1 MTKIPNG
8 SGIKRHDNRK
18 KKDIAVRKEDWSQ
31 EYGSKEKREVIR

>member
-18 KKDIAVRKEDWSQ
+18 KKDIAVRKGDWSE
-31 EYGSKEKREVIR
+31 EYAVRRKEN